1 MNKKIL
7 IVDDDSALAQNV
19 KVALEQASY
28 QVLVAE
34 NGTRGLEIARRELP
48 DLILLDIV
56 MPDIN
61 GIEVLK
67 RLKADKQ
74 TQDIKVAIFTNFGQE
89 SNIKETLQSGAS
101 EVLLKY
107 NLGTE
112 DIVRKI
118 DSLIHESENI

>member
-1 MNKKIL
+1 MNEKIL
-7 IVDDDSALAQNV
+7 IVDDDSALAQTV
-19 KVALEQASY
+19 KIALEQASY

-34 NGTRGLEIARRELP
+34 NGTRGLEIARKELP

-89 SNIKETLQSGAS
+89 ANIKETFQSGAS

-112 DIVRKI
+112 DIVKKV
-118 DSLIHESENI
+118 DSLIHEPI